1 MIEAIKDAVTMAWSL
16 LFSLG
21 EDVVVGA
28 GDDRE
33 TLKMGKG
40 IVVLFMGFL
49 AQNPVLLLP
58 VGFYLIIMGIKSTR
72 KLVTGY

>member
-1 MIEAIKDAVTMAWSL
+1 MIEAIKDAVTIAWSL
-16 LFSLG
+16 LFSMG
-21 EDVVVGA
+21 ETAVVGT
-28 GDDRE
+28 GDDKE
-33 TLKMGKG
+33 TFTVGKG